1 MHRKLDNSTKWIMFN
16 LQTSDI
22 IYKQFTNSY
31 MPLNILIIIMQF
43 LTTILSVILQN
54 FTSIPCTLIGALFN
68 MILLFVVLANNAIHS
83 KAWNKAK
90 SDMKFVNKLF
100 DSLYYN
106 DDEHEKIF
114 NDACKSKFPSLYLND
129 DKK

>member
-1 MHRKLDNSTKWIMFN
+1 MNRKLDNSTKWIMFN

-22 IYKQFTNSY
+22 IYRQFTNSY
-31 MPLNILIIIMQF
+31 MPLNILIIILQF

-68 MILLFVVLANNAIHS
+68 MILLFILLANNIIHS
-83 KAWNKAK
+83 KAWDKAK
-90 SDMKFVNKLF
+90 SDMKFVSKLF

-106 DDEHEKIF
+106 DDEHENIF
-114 NDACKSKFPSLYLND
+114 NTACKSKFPSLYLEED
-129 DKK
+129 DK